1 VEEERGA
8 LGTLKRARVLALLAF
23 LLLSGVLACAAQ
35 THHHPETGLLGGYAA
50 SRDASGTSWQ
60 PEAAGMEGWHFRAGP
75 WSFMVHGFVNAV
87 FSDQGGPRGV
97 TEGYFTNMLMG
108 LGARPLG
115 GARLGL
121 RAMVALEPA
130 LGPEGYP
137 LLLQTGE
144 TADGRTNLVDRQHPH
159 DAFMELAASLGIP
172 VGGRSSLFLY
182 FGLPG
187 EPALG
192 PPSFMHRP
200 SGVDLPDSPLGH
212 HWMDVTHVSF
222 GVATLGFVAGP
233 VKLDA
238 SAFNGREPDE
248 HRWGIEGPRFSSF
261 SARLTVNPS
270 PGLSI
275 QASAARLESPEILHP
290 GVDVTRTSVSVSY
303 SRKGWNTTAIW
314 GRNERSANLTSSRFT
329 AYSPRR
335 ATDAWLLESSVRLG
349 RAHTVFGRAEQADKD
364 ELFPVND
371 PFHSRVFPVGKVEA
385 GYVWD
390 VLPRSPLVPGLG
402 LAVGV
407 HFLPEFLEPDYG
419 RRPKSLLVFARL
431 KLR

>member
-1 VEEERGA
+1 
-8 LGTLKRARVLALLAF
+8 
-23 LLLSGVLACAAQ
+23 
-35 THHHPETGLLGGYAA
+35 
-50 SRDASGTSWQ
+50 
-60 PEAAGMEGWHFRAGP
+60 MEGWHFGAGA
-75 WSFMVHGFVNAV
+75 WTLMAHGFVNAV
-87 FSDQGGPRGV
+87 FSDQGGPRGE
-97 TEGYFTNMLMG
+97 TEGYFTNMVMG
-108 LGARPLG
+108 SGSRPLG

-159 DAFMELAASLGIP
+159 DAFMELSASLGIP
-172 VGGRSSLFLY
+172 ITGRSSLFVY
-182 FGLPG
+182 CGLPG
-187 EPALG
+187 EPAFG
-192 PPSFMHRP
+192 PPAFMHRP
-200 SGVDLPDSPLGH
+200 SGVDLPDSPIGH

-238 SAFNGREPDE
+238 SAFNGREPDQ
-248 HRWGIEGPRFSSF
+248 HRWGFESPRFSSL
-261 SARLTVNPS
+261 SARVTVNPS
-270 PGLSI
+270 PAFSI
-275 QASAARLESPEILHP
+275 QASWARLDSPEILHP
-290 GVDVTRTSVSVSY
+290 GVDVTRTSASVSY

-314 GRNERSANLTSSRFT
+314 GRNERGVALSSSAFPV
-329 AYSPRR
+329 YGPRR
-335 ATDAWLLESSVRLG
+335 TTDAWLLESSVRLG

-390 VLPRSPLVPGLG
+390 ARPRSHLVPGLG
-402 LAVGV
+402 LAAAV

-419 RRPKSLLVFARL
+419 RRPLSLLVFARL